1 MQLSLFA
8 KQYTMNRLP
17 GQAEKP
23 STAVDIEKGQ
33 VAGDKGD
40 EQDLD
45 PNAGENVDRVDSAET
60 QDVKRKS
67 SKVSG
72 DTRLPELDLKAQP

>member
-1 MQLSLFA
+1 
-8 KQYTMNRLP
+8 MNRLP

-23 STAVDIEKGQ
+23 SMPVDVEKGQ
-33 VAGDKGD
+33 VVSEKDA

-45 PNAGENVDRVDSAET
+45 HNLSEDVDRSRFAGT
-60 QDVKRKS
+60 QDVERKS

-72 DTRLPELDLKAQP
+72 ETRLPELDLKAQPRE